1 MQSPMHP
8 SLPSTGSWGYMY
20 VTVSLVDNLPPSN
33 FHMCVHM
40 TCNERIKA
48 KSCACTG
55 RAPTVMWLSSTVIP
69 LDQAP
74 AVCRRES

>member
-1 MQSPMHP
+1 M
-8 SLPSTGSWGYMY
+8 L

-48 KSCACTG
+48 KSRVYRPG
-55 RAPTVMWLSSTVIP
+55 PTVMCGFSTIIP

-74 AVCRRES
+74 AVCPARHVRPKPNPLAHYAPGSRTS